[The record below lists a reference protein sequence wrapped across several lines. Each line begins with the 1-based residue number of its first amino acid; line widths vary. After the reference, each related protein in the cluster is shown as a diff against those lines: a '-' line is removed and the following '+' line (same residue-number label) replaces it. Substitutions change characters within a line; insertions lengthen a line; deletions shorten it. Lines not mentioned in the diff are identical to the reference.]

1 MTASHRVLIADDHA
15 AARAGTRL
23 ALEGNG
29 FTVCAE
35 VADGDSAVAAALRER
50 PEICLLDI
58 NMPGG
63 GIAAAKQISHALPDT
78 AIVMLTVSA
87 EEDDLFDSLR
97 AGAQGYLLKDTDP
110 DRLPAALR
118 GVLAGEAAI
127 PRRLVSRIVDA
138 FSERSRRRLRL
149 DDRQGADLTAR
160 EWEIVE
166 LLHSGLSTAAV
177 AQRLGVSQVT
187 VRRHLSEVMRKLDV
201 PDRKSA
207 LELFGRAAS
216 AASRTRRAV

>member
-1 MTASHRVLIADDHA
+1 MTETHRVLIADDHA

-23 ALEGNG
+23 ALEGKG

-35 VADGDSAVAAALRER
+35 VANADRAVEEARRCR
-50 PEICLLDI
+50 PAVCLLDV

-63 GIAAAKQISHALPDT
+63 GIAAAQRIAQEVPET

-87 EEDDLFDSLR
+87 DEEDLFDSLR
-97 AGAQGYLLKDTDP
+97 AGASGYLLKDTDP
-110 DRLPAALR
+110 DRLPAALS

-149 DDRQGADLTAR
+149 RGRHGADLTSR
-160 EWEIVE
+160 EWEIIE
-166 LLHSGLSTAAV
+166 LLHEGLSTAAV

-187 VRRHLSEVMRKLDV
+187 VRRHLSQVMHKLDV
-201 PDRKSA
+201 PDRESA
-207 LELFGRAAS
+207 LELFGRAAD
-216 AASRTRRAV
+216 ATARTREAS

>member
-1 MTASHRVLIADDHA
+1 MLVADDHA

-23 ALEGNG
+23 ALEGRG

-35 VADGDSAVAAALRER
+35 AADADGAVEAARRER
-50 PEICLLDI
+50 PDVCLLDVS
-58 NMPGG
+58 MPGG
-63 GIAAAKQISHALPDT
+63 GIAAARQISHELPDT

-87 EEDDLFDSLR
+87 DEDDLFDSLR
-97 AGAQGYLLKDTDP
+97 AGAHGYLLKDTDP

-118 GVLAGEAAI
+118 GVMEGEAAI
-127 PRRLVSRIVDA
+127 PRRLVGRIVDA

-149 DDRQGADLTAR
+149 HDRQGADLTSR

-166 LLHSGLSTAAV
+166 LLHEGLSTAAV

-187 VRRHLSEVMRKLDV
+187 VRRHLSQVMHKLGV
-201 PDRKSA
+201 RDRKAA
-207 LELFGRAAS
+207 LELFGRAAE
-216 AASRTRRAV
+216 AASRTRSAS